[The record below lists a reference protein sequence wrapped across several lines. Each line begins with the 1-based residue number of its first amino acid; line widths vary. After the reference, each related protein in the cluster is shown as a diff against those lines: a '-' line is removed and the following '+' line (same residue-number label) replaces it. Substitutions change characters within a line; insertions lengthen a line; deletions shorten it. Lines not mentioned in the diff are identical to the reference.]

1 MPSNPRQPDPPLLRA
16 ERERSDTLDRTGNVC
31 RARLVAL
38 SRTST
43 NDSAGVSPRLLL
55 ARATWPGIELKAYR
69 TAICRAKRASAAAAG
84 AARRRAAARASPR
97 PRRTPKTTRSR
108 RPSRPRRRG
117 RRRPGCSRFENVAR
131 RPQPTSERSGYETV
145 RVVAARATP
154 TPRTGAASSRSA
166 TAATPAACSK
176 PPTVDAGQPLESTV
190 GTLLRLHGAR
200 VVVDRTHAPPRRGRD
215 RGRAAVFGLAL
226 TCADL
231 EPVDNAAIEAD
242 DEQRPDVDADGHVS
256 ALLRASAGRATL
268 RAAAATLDEHQPGG
282 AAATEDAGLLGMDV
296 APLRALVAAVAPA
309 PAPARRIPRRS
320 PARRAAPAPAPARPP
335 PARRTPRNSPQR
347 RRTPRTPASPP
358 PPLPQPRGTPRVPPT
373 PGLDAPMRATAER
386 LVAEQRAAEAA
397 EEAEDEEWL
406 FSPAAP
412 GHAPSP
418 AQLPRPRLAD
428 RAPARKPLAR
438 AKRRPISILPLRYDP
453 RKRAAPEPAPAPTTG
468 ELWQRPAPAPTA
480 GSGSPRRR
488 AYADGRAWT
497 ALADGRRS
505 SRAGAGRAVGAAAAR
520 APGRRGAPPRGAS
533 RRPLRRGRRRRGRTR
548 RGRRCKRRGPARR
561 AAKMKRRGMDL
572 MPLGSKRARV

>member
-1 MPSNPRQPDPPLLRA
+1 MPRKKGQGGRCRPPTRGRPREPETQADTQDNTQPPAQPPA
-16 ERERSDTLDRTGNVC
+16 PP
-31 RARLVAL
+31 
-38 SRTST
+38 RTSP
-43 NDSAGVSPRLLL
+43 AWLL
-55 ARATWPGIELKAYR
+55 AH
-69 TAICRAKRASAAAAG
+69 
-84 AARRRAAARASPR
+84 
-97 PRRTPKTTRSR
+97 
-108 RPSRPRRRG
+108 
-117 RRRPGCSRFENVAR
+117 FENVAR

-145 RVVAARATP
+145 RVVAARDADAENQGGELKISDGRHTC
-154 TPRTGAASSRSA
+154 RVLV
-166 TAATPAACSK
+166 

-282 AAATEDAGLLGMDV
+282 GAATEDAGLLGMDV

-320 PARRAAPAPAPARPP
+320 PARRATPAPAPAPARS

-386 LVAEQRAAEAA
+386 LVAEQRAAEEA
-397 EEAEDEEWL
+397 EAEDEEWL

-453 RKRAAPEPAPAPTTG
+453 RKRAAPEPAAAPTT
-468 ELWQRPAPAPTA
+468 ELWQRPATAPTAELWPRRPAAPEPAPTA
-480 GSGSPRRR
+480 ELWPRWP
-488 AYADGRAWT
+488 AVPEPAPT
-497 ALADGRRS
+497 AALWQRWPTAEE
-505 SRAGAGRAVGAAAAR
+505 AVPMPPPTRPEPAA
-520 APGRRGAPPRGAS
+520 PWAPPPPVASWAATPKPDAPWSPLQEARPGAK
-533 RRPLRRGRRRRGRTR
+533 PL
-548 RGRRCKRRGPARR
+548 
-561 AAKMKRRGMDL
+561 AKMKRRGITM
-572 MPLGSKRARV
+572 MPLGSKRARA

>member
-1 MPSNPRQPDPPLLRA
+1 MPRQK
-16 ERERSDTLDRTGNVC
+16 GQ
-31 RARLVAL
+31 
-38 SRTST
+38 
-43 NDSAGVSPRLLL
+43 G
-55 ARATWPGIELKAYR
+55 G
-69 TAICRAKRASAAAAG
+69 
-84 AARRRAAARASPR
+84 
-97 PRRTPKTTRSR
+97 
-108 RPSRPRRRG
+108 G
-117 RRRPGCSRFENVAR
+117 RRRPPTRGRPREPETQADTQDNTQPPAQPPAAPRASPAWLAAHFENVAR

-145 RVVAARATP
+145 RVVAARDADAENQGGELKISDGRHTC
-154 TPRTGAASSRSA
+154 RVLV
-166 TAATPAACSK
+166 

-282 AAATEDAGLLGMDV
+282 GAANEDAGLLGMDV

-320 PARRAAPAPAPARPP
+320 PARRATPAPAPAPARS

-386 LVAEQRAAEAA
+386 LVAEQRAAEEA
-397 EEAEDEEWL
+397 EAEDEEWL

-418 AQLPRPRLAD
+418 AQLPRPPVWKSTSEFDCGDLRQLERHRAD
-428 RAPARKPLAR
+428 
-438 AKRRPISILPLRYDP
+438 
-453 RKRAAPEPAPAPTTG
+453 
-468 ELWQRPAPAPTA
+468 A
-480 GSGSPRRR
+480 GME
-488 AYADGRAWT
+488 AT
-497 ALADGRRS
+497 
-505 SRAGAGRAVGAAAAR
+505 
-520 APGRRGAPPRGAS
+520 S
-533 RRPLRRGRRRRGRTR
+533 RRWRGISTSLSTRSCGDVRRVDGET
-548 RGRRCKRRGPARR
+548 
-561 AAKMKRRGMDL
+561 
-572 MPLGSKRARV
+572 SEI

>member
-1 MPSNPRQPDPPLLRA
+1 MPRQKGRA
-16 ERERSDTLDRTGNVC
+16 G
-31 RARLVAL
+31 
-38 SRTST
+38 
-43 NDSAGVSPRLLL
+43 G
-55 ARATWPGIELKAYR
+55 
-69 TAICRAKRASAAAAG
+69 
-84 AARRRAAARASPR
+84 
-97 PRRTPKTTRSR
+97 
-108 RPSRPRRRG
+108 G
-117 RRRPGCSRFENVAR
+117 RRRPPTRGRPREPETQADTQDNTQPPAQPPAPPRTSPAWLLAHFENVAR
-131 RPQPTSERSGYETV
+131 RPQQTSERAGYETV
-145 RVVAARATP
+145 RVVAARDADAENHGGELKISDGRHTC
-154 TPRTGAASSRSA
+154 RVLV
-166 TAATPAACSK
+166 

-282 AAATEDAGLLGMDV
+282 GAATEDAGLLGMDV

-320 PARRAAPAPAPARPP
+320 PARRATPAPAPAPARS

-397 EEAEDEEWL
+397 DEAEDEEWL

-453 RKRAAPEPAPAPTTG
+453 RKRAAPEPAAAPTT

-480 GSGSPRRR
+480 ELWQP
-488 AYADGRAWT
+488 AAPEPAPT
-497 ALADGRRS
+497 AALWQRWPTAGEAVPVPAAPWAPPPPARPVDE
-505 SRAGAGRAVGAAAAR
+505 RAGQPPPVASWAATPRPDAPWSPLQEARPGAK
-520 APGRRGAPPRGAS
+520 
-533 RRPLRRGRRRRGRTR
+533 PL
-548 RGRRCKRRGPARR
+548 
-561 AAKMKRRGMDL
+561 AKMKRRGITM
-572 MPLGSKRARV
+572 MPLGSKRARA

>member
-1 MPSNPRQPDPPLLRA
+1 MPRQK
-16 ERERSDTLDRTGNVC
+16 GQ
-31 RARLVAL
+31 
-38 SRTST
+38 
-43 NDSAGVSPRLLL
+43 G
-55 ARATWPGIELKAYR
+55 
-69 TAICRAKRASAAAAG
+69 
-84 AARRRAAARASPR
+84 
-97 PRRTPKTTRSR
+97 
-108 RPSRPRRRG
+108 G
-117 RRRPGCSRFENVAR
+117 RRRPPTRGRPREPETQADTQDNTQPPAQPPAAPRASPAWLAAHFENVAR

-145 RVVAARATP
+145 RVVAARDADAENQGGELKISDGRHTC
-154 TPRTGAASSRSA
+154 RVLV
-166 TAATPAACSK
+166 

-282 AAATEDAGLLGMDV
+282 GAANEDAGLLGMDV

-309 PAPARRIPRRS
+309 PAPTRRAPRRS
-320 PARRAAPAPAPARPP
+320 PARRATPAPAPARS

-397 EEAEDEEWL
+397 DEAEDEEWL

-453 RKRAAPEPAPAPTTG
+453 RKRAAPEPAPAPTT

-480 GSGSPRRR
+480 ALWQPAAPEPAPTAALWQRWPAAPAPTAELWQRWPTAGEAVPVPAAPWAPPPPARPVDEGRRR
-488 AYADGRAWT
+488 AEQPPPVASWAATPRPDAPWSPLQEARP
-497 ALADGRRS
+497 
-505 SRAGAGRAVGAAAAR
+505 GAK
-520 APGRRGAPPRGAS
+520 
-533 RRPLRRGRRRRGRTR
+533 PL
-548 RGRRCKRRGPARR
+548 
-561 AAKMKRRGMDL
+561 AKMKRRGITM
-572 MPLGSKRARV
+572 MPLGSKRARA